1 MASTKAPSLD
11 DIKAGFV
18 FHTLDTI
25 VGEPTYKSLE
35 LAHNQCIRNAT
46 TVDSRLG
53 GGGHGHAGLIEFPD
67 VYLLRTGNHFNRP
80 AYPGDSPTY
89 ALGADPQQREAT
101 LLLWYH
107 STRIYQT
114 CQRIEKILL
123 SMLENAIDATFLTGI
138 HDPAHGFGSRSII
151 DVFQYLF
158 ATYGQIGP
166 DELLANQQKLTTP
179 VDPNQ
184 PIAIL
189 FRQIE
194 DCQKFAAAGN
204 VAITPAQVLKAAET
218 LILQTGKYTSAYRE
232 WIGLDEVAKTYQNF
246 KTRMTREYQLQNQ
259 MTSTA
264 RDAGYHGA
272 NAAINDIDEASLAS
286 AAQDFAAASAA
297 DRAAFEQLTN
307 TNGDLTSQ
315 VANMA
320 TQNLQ
325 LQQQMGQLQ
334 HHMMCMA
341 TTPPPA
347 YPPQQQGGRGRGR
360 QRQPQQQ
367 RQRQRQQ
374 QQPMQ
379 MPYGLPP
386 PPYGNPPA
394 YVPNQHPPYRPPPY
408 GSPPAHGQ
416 GQQTPYRPPP
426 QQHPPIQQAPFGQPP
441 PGFGSPPASHGYAP
455 RGHFQPMAKRYT
467 NMNYCWTH
475 GGDVDDSHTSQTCRR
490 PNMPYHQPQATR
502 QHMMGGS
509 QKDLHRVSYPGF
521 GS

>member
-25 VGEPTYKSLE
+25 IGEPTYKSLE
-35 LAHNQCIRNAT
+35 LTHNQCIRNAT
-46 TVDSRLG
+46 TIDSRLG

-80 AYPGDSPTY
+80 AYPGDSPHY

-101 LLLWYH
+101 LLLWH
-107 STRIYQT
+107 NSTRVYQT

-138 HDPAHGFGSRSII
+138 HDPAHGFGARSII

-166 DELLANQQKLTTP
+166 DELLANQQKLTNP

-232 WIGLDEVAKTYQNF
+232 WIGLDPAAKTYQNF

-264 RDAGYHGA
+264 RDAGYHA
-272 NAAINDIDEASLAS
+272 NAAINDNDETSLAS

-315 VANMA
+315 MANMA
-320 TQNLQ
+320 VQNQQ
-325 LQQQMGQLQ
+325 LQQQMSQLQ

-341 TTPPPA
+341 TSATPPAA
-347 YPPQQQGGRGRGR
+347 YPPQHQGGRGRGR
-360 QRQPQQQ
+360 QRQPNQQ
-367 RQRQRQQ
+367 RQRPRQHQ
-374 QQPMQ
+374 PPMQ
-379 MPYGLPP
+379 MPYGSP
-386 PPYGNPPA
+386 
-394 YVPNQHPPYRPPPY
+394 PPPY
-408 GSPPAHGQ
+408 GSPPAYAPGQ
-416 GQQTPYRPPP
+416 MTPYRNTPNRPPYQPPQQTPLPPT
-426 QQHPPIQQAPFGQPP
+426 APFGQAP
-441 PGFGSPPASHGYAP
+441 PGFGPGATPPPGQHGYAP
-455 RGHFQPMAKRYT
+455 RGHFQPMAKRYN

-475 GGDVDDSHTSQTCRR
+475 GGDIDDSHTSQTCRR
-490 PNMPYHQPQATR
+490 PSMPYHQPQATR
-502 QHMMGGS
+502 QNTMGGS
-509 QKDLHRVSYPGF
+509 QKDIHRVFYQGF

>member
-1 MASTKAPSLD
+1 MASKAPSLE

-18 FHTLDTI
+18 FHTLNTI

-35 LAHNQCIRNAT
+35 LIHSQCIRNAT
-46 TVDSRLG
+46 TVDTRLG
-53 GGGHGHAGLIEFPD
+53 GGGHGHAGLVEFPD

-80 AYPGDSPTY
+80 AYPGDSPHY

-101 LLLWYH
+101 LLLWH
-107 STRIYQT
+107 NSTRIYLT

-123 SMLENAIDATFLTGI
+123 SMLENAVDSTFLTGI

-158 ATYGQIGP
+158 STYGQIGP
-166 DELLANQQKLTTP
+166 DEILANQQKLTNP

-184 PIAIL
+184 PIALL

-232 WIGLDEVAKTYQNF
+232 WISLDPAHKTYQNF

-264 RDAGYHGA
+264 RDAGYHA
-272 NAAINDIDEASLAS
+272 NAAISDNDEASLAS

-297 DRAAFEQLTN
+297 DRSAFEQLTS

-320 TQNLQ
+320 VQNLQ
-325 LQQQMGQLQ
+325 LQQQMSQLQ
-334 HHMMCMA
+334 QHMMHMA
-341 TTPPPA
+341 TAAPPPA
-347 YPPQQQGGRGRGR
+347 AYPPHQHGGGGRGRGR
-360 QRQPQQQ
+360 QRQPHQQ
-367 RQRQRQQ
+367 RYRPRQAPQAYGAPP
-374 QQPMQ
+374 QPY
-379 MPYGLPP
+379 YG
-386 PPYGNPPA
+386 PPA
-394 YVPNQHPPYRPPPY
+394 Y
-408 GSPPAHGQ
+408 
-416 GQQTPYRPPP
+416 TPG
-426 QQHPPIQQAPFGQPP
+426 HQQAPYRHPPHKPYQPPQPPPIPPPAPAYMHAP
-441 PGFGSPPASHGYAP
+441 PGFGAYAPPPQANGYAP
-455 RGHFQPMAKRYT
+455 KPPDHFQPMAKRYNNT
-467 NMNYCWTH
+467 NYCWTH
-475 GGDVDDSHTSQTCRR
+475 GGDVDDSHTSHTCRR
-490 PNMPYHQPQATR
+490 PSMPYHQAQATR
-502 QHMMGGS
+502 QNMMGGS
-509 QKDLHRVSYPGF
+509 QKDMHRVVYPG
-521 GS
+521 SAT